1 MASWEE
7 KRNAGKLIGC
17 LAENKRQ
24 IKGRQRMA
32 VCMKPSV

>member
-7 KRNAGKLIGC
+7 NRTDWELIGC
-17 LAENKRQ
+17 LKEKHIEER
-24 IKGRQRMA
+24 ICMA